1 MDFLDKLYEI
11 EYNKINTIEELLI
24 YLYNFLTSKKLT
36 GIKEIDNSILNDID
50 KEKLIRRFILNSYN
64 NSYKLTKD
72 NYLEIANQNFGFDYG
87 NNWLY
92 DKSIDVNS
100 YSFCK
105 VYFSIQKEKYYKT
118 IKELVNCIEIL
129 RSYNN
134 GIGQCKFRTFPSN
147 DSVILR
153 FNKKDAFITFSKL
166 IERNKEIINSIGKPN
181 LFIPNINGV
190 GMTTDAGGAYVFI
203 VELLVTDYLNK
214 CILEKTEPNTRD
226 FTKFILNTDFM
237 KVLLIAKMCNYDEDI
252 AMDYKDIL
260 LGKVNGENDK
270 KLIKSM
276 FI

>member
-1 MDFLDKLYEI
+1 MNFLDKLYDI
-11 EYNKINTIEELLI
+11 EYKKINTIDDLII
-24 YLYNFLTSKKLT
+24 YLYNLLTSKKLT
-36 GIKEIDNSILNDID
+36 GIKEIDNNIFNTVDR
-50 KEKLIRRFILNSYN
+50 EKLIRRYLLNSYN
-64 NSYKLTKD
+64 NSYNLNND
-72 NYLEIANQNFGFDYG
+72 NYLEIANANFSFDYG

-92 DKSIDVNS
+92 DKSVDVNS

-105 VYFSIQKEKYYKT
+105 VYFSVQKEKYYK
-118 IKELVNCIEIL
+118 IIRELVKTIEL
-129 RSYNN
+129 VKSFNN

-153 FNKKDAFITFSKL
+153 FSKKEAFISFMNILEK
-166 IERNKEIINSIGKPN
+166 NKEILNSIGKPN

-203 VELLVTDYLNK
+203 VELLLTEFLNK
-214 CILEKTEPNTRD
+214 CILEKNEPTSKE

-260 LGKVNGENDK
+260 VGKINGEDDK

-276 FI
+276 YL

>member
-1 MDFLDKLYEI
+1 MDFLDKLYEN
-11 EYNKINTIEELLI
+11 EYEKINTIDDLLI
-24 YLYNFLTSKKLT
+24 YLYKQLLGERLS
-36 GIKEIDNSILNDID
+36 GIKEIDDNFLNNNTKD
-50 KEKLIRRFILNSYN
+50 KTIRRYLLNSYN
-64 NSYKLTKD
+64 NSFNITKD
-72 NYLEIANQNFGFDYG
+72 NYLKISNSNFSFDYG

-92 DKSIDVNS
+92 DKLVYVNS
-100 YSFCK
+100 YSFSK
-105 VYFSIQKEKYYKT
+105 VYFSIQKEKYFKV
-118 IKELVNCIEIL
+118 INELVKIIEIL

-153 FNKKDAFITFSKL
+153 FSEKDAFISFTKL
-166 IERNKEIINSIGKPN
+166 IENNQEVLNSIGKPN

-190 GMTTDAGGAYVFI
+190 GMTSDAGGAYVFI
-203 VELLVTDYLNK
+203 VEILVTDYLNK
-214 CILEKTEPNTRD
+214 CILEKIEPNTHD

-260 LGKVNGENDK
+260 VGKINGEDDK

-276 FI
+276 FK